1 MKKRLS
7 LLLLLSFGFTIAQKP
22 IFTNATVKSAT
33 VYSYS
38 AELSQ
43 TTSIQLPTGTS
54 EIVVKNVADYLN
66 ENTVQIAAPNSVTVL
81 SVQFTKNYISEYETD
96 ENNPILEKV
105 RDSIKIVE
113 IEISKVVN
121 QRNSYAKSIEILDK
135 NQQISSQNSNWTVSE
150 LMKLVDYTNSKRTEL
165 SNLIN
170 TFTKK
175 EQDLTEKLAQLN
187 QKLEINVQEEEKTS
201 KGKLIIQVMNEVA
214 GLVKLDI
221 NYITNNASWTPFYD
235 LRADNTTLPIT
246 MMYKAKV
253 AQNTGIDW
261 KKVKLTLSNGNPNQ
275 NNQAPE
281 LNTWFLRYR
290 KSISSNFGYI
300 DSNYFRD
307 GDRESR
313 YDTLANGKIIDL
325 LQGRAA
331 GVNITQ
337 RNGSSANLRIRG
349 TSSIDSNAEPL
360 IIINGTVATKEAMEK
375 LNPNAIKNVTVLKEA
390 TALYGSRAS
399 NGVLLITTKNM
410 DDYTS
415 ITEKELNV
423 SFDIDIP
430 YDILSN
436 GKVHSVALKELKLP
450 ANYPYYAAPRIDKDV
465 FLTAEIIDYSKF
477 NILPGEAN
485 IIFEGLYVGKTT
497 INPSQ
502 TSDSL
507 QLSMG
512 RDKKIVL
519 KREKVLEKSG
529 TRFLSSYKEQTF
541 TYDITVRNNKNEAIQ
556 LIMEDQYPISTDKE
570 ITIELLEKDN
580 AKVNQETGILT
591 WYLNLGS
598 NETKKIRM
606 SYKVRYP
613 KDKTIENL

>member
-1 MKKRLS
+1 MKKTFS
-7 LLLLLSFGFTIAQKP
+7 ILLVLSFGIALAQKP

-33 VYSYS
+33 IYSYS

-43 TTSIQLPTGTS
+43 TVFIQLPTGTS

-81 SVQFTKNYISEYETD
+81 SVQFTKNYISEYEAD
-96 ENNPILEKV
+96 ENNPSIKKV
-105 RDSIKIVE
+105 RDSIKLVE
-113 IEISKVVN
+113 LEISKVVN
-121 QRNSYAKSIEILDK
+121 QKKSYVKSIEILDK
-135 NQQISSQNSNWTVSE
+135 NQQINSQNSSWTVGE

-170 TFTKK
+170 TFTKR

-214 GLVKLDI
+214 GLIKFDI

-235 LRADNTTLPIT
+235 LRADNTNLPIN

-253 AQNTGIDW
+253 IQNTGIDW

-281 LNTWFLRYR
+281 LNTWFLRY
-290 KSISSNFGYI
+290 KKPISSNFGYI
-300 DSNYFRD
+300 DNDASV
-307 GDRESR
+307 EQ
-313 YDTLANGKIIDL
+313 A
-325 LQGRAA
+325 LQGNVS
-331 GVNITQ
+331 GVKITGADGAP
-337 RNGSSANLRIRG
+337 GSSTSVVLRG
-349 TSSIDSNAEPL
+349 SSSITANNEPL
-360 IIINGTVATKEAMEK
+360 YIINGIVATKEAKEK
-375 LNPNAIKNVTVLKEA
+375 LNPDAIKNIEVLKNSSA

-399 NGVLLITTKNM
+399 YGVVVITTKTMN
-410 DDYTS
+410 DYTS

-436 GKVHSVALKELKLP
+436 GKAHSVALKELKLP
-450 ANYPYYAAPRIDKDV
+450 VNYRYYSAPRMDNDA

-485 IIFEGLYVGKTT
+485 IIFEGLYVGKTN

-507 QLSMG
+507 RLSMG
-512 RDKKIVL
+512 RDKKIVV
-519 KREKVLEKSG
+519 KREKVVEKSG

-541 TYDITVRNNKNEAIQ
+541 TYDITVRNNKKEAIQ
-556 LIMEDQYPISTDKE
+556 ILVEDQYPISTDKE
-570 ITIELLEKDN
+570 ITIELLEKEK
-580 AKVNQETGILT
+580 AKINEETGILT
-591 WYLNLGS
+591 WEINLGS